1 MLRSALAGLLVLA
14 WTAGVGLAQGDAGSK
29 KDPSF
34 EAEYRRLD
42 ELLKLL
48 RARNARQYAIT
59 SAKGIDESGYVRL
72 GGIEQW
78 VTIRGE
84 DRENP
89 ILLFVHGGPGDVTTS
104 LTFAIFAPWQKHFTI
119 VQWDQRGSGRTLRKT
134 GPMIAPTIT
143 VERIAQDG
151 IELAEYARKRLGKD
165 KVVIV
170 GHSMGTILGL
180 TMARARPG
188 LFSAYVG
195 TAQVGDSRRNL
206 RAAYDALVKKA
217 RAACEERAM
226 AELSKIGPPPF
237 KSGADYQV
245 QRKWA
250 NAFEGADQFLYAT
263 SLGMRLTAP
272 GYTVAD
278 VKELEEGQGL
288 SAERLV
294 PRVRTMGPKELGLEF
309 AMPVYFIQGSEDF
322 TTPVELAREYLEAI
336 KAPRKEFVTIE
347 GGGHFAVFM
356 KPEVFLRE
364 LVKRVGGGIRSGATG
379 RGPILAPQ
387 ARAGFETACEKTHA
401 GLSTMSRL
409 LMA

>member
-1 MLRSALAGLLVLA
+1 MLRRVLVGMVVVSSALSTGR
-14 WTAGVGLAQGDAGSK
+14 AQDRAGSE

-42 ELLKLL
+42 ELLKVL
-48 RARNARQYAIT
+48 RGRNARQYAIT
-59 SAKGIDESGYVRL
+59 SPKGIDESGYITL

-84 DRENP
+84 DRDNP

-119 VQWDQRGSGRTLRKT
+119 VQWDQRGAGRTLRKT
-134 GPMIAPTIT
+134 GAKIASTIS
-143 VERIAQDG
+143 VKRIAQDG
-151 IELAEYARKRLGKD
+151 IELAEYARKRLGND
-165 KVVIV
+165 RVVIV
-170 GHSMGTILGL
+170 GHSMGTIFGL
-180 TMARARPG
+180 TMARARPD

-217 RAACEERAM
+217 RAAGEERAL

-250 NAFEGADQFLYAT
+250 NAFEGADQFLYGT

-272 GYTVAD
+272 GYSVAD

-294 PRVRTMGPKELGLEF
+294 PQVRTMGPKELGLEL
-309 AMPVYFIQGSEDF
+309 AMPVYFIHGAEDF

-336 KAPRKEFVTIE
+336 RAPKKEFVTIE

-356 KPEVFLRE
+356 KPDVFLKE
-364 LVKRVGGGIRSGATG
+364 LVKRVGRE
-379 RGPILAPQ
+379 AP
-387 ARAGFETACEKTHA
+387 APG
-401 GLSTMSRL
+401 
-409 LMA
+409 